1 MVYIV
6 YGNYLVFQ
14 VDTQP
19 RFWSFWDDSWWN
31 VGLNRGLGM
40 ISSWICG
47 SKKKWVMAC
56 WLQNGWLME
65 YFPWSLLWMCHFHQ
79 GGQLRKHLFFFG
91 KLDERSHSICHNN
104 FITTSQFIGADL
116 LRVVK
121 RMPPEEVGVLS
132 TVCREPVVLPRKK
145 RGLLKQRL

>member
-1 MVYIV
+1 MVITLSSRLIHNR
-6 YGNYLVFQ
+6 GFG
-14 VDTQP
+14 
-19 RFWSFWDDSWWN
+19 RFEMIHGEMWVWTEALAWSLPGFVAVRRSESWLAGFKMGDSWN
-31 VGLNRGLGM
+31 IFHGHCCECVIFTKVG
-40 ISSWICG
+40 SWENI
-47 SKKKWVMAC
+47 WI
-56 WLQNGWLME
+56 
-65 YFPWSLLWMCHFHQ
+65 
-79 GGQLRKHLFFFG
+79 FFW